1 VAEAVA
7 DILAGLTAHLHGWR
21 GPLPPTVGTLLG
33 LRSACWWRP
42 DPSAGTACPRPNH
55 SECAM
60 PEPDPTPEVPS
71 PERPEGEPAAES
83 SPKRSLWY
91 WLLYVFSPALSWAVC
106 SQEDDERGRA
116 LREKEERIRRE
127 HPDLKDVREAA
138 MNEVQCPGC
147 KATINPITGDGYHS
161 PQGEPWVMLCNQ
173 CKRCI
178 EPDT

>member
-1 VAEAVA
+1 
-7 DILAGLTAHLHGWR
+7 
-21 GPLPPTVGTLLG
+21 
-33 LRSACWWRP
+33 
-42 DPSAGTACPRPNH
+42 
-55 SECAM
+55 M

-91 WLLYVFSPALSWAVC
+91 WLLYVLSPALSWAVC

-138 MNEVQCPGC
+138 MNEMQCPAC
-147 KATINPITGDGYHS
+147 KSTINPITGDGYHS
-161 PQGEPWVMLCNQ
+161 PRGEPWVMLCNQ
-173 CKRCI
+173 CKRRI